1 MIQACFPTSDS
12 RFVFYSTAGDAPDS
26 AERLEIMVDGSGDGH
41 SVALFPGDEVFFMY
55 EKGASNNEA
64 EFNAIILALEN
75 LPAGSHARV
84 RTDSQ
89 TVVWHLTSGT
99 RSKPTSFVK
108 KAVQIQELI
117 VNRELTIE
125 IQWIPRKLN
134 TADRLLKQYVA
145 SLCGA
150 GGREPMYQKIRRLEA
165 ENNRLK
171 ARLRNVMRMLKTR
184 PEGCPDPCV
193 AMDVL
198 EM

>member
-1 MIQACFPTSDS
+1 MDCGPKIP
-12 RFVFYSTAGDAPDS
+12 G
-26 AERLEIMVDGSGDGH
+26 RLEIMVDGSGDGH
-41 SVALFPGDEVFFMY
+41 SVALFPGDDVFFMY

-75 LPAGSHARV
+75 LPAGSHARI

-99 RSKPTSFVK
+99 RSKPPAFVK
-108 KAVQIQELI
+108 KAVQVQELI
-117 VNRELTIE
+117 VSRELTIE
-125 IQWIPRKLN
+125 IQWIPRRLN

-171 ARLRNVMRMLKTR
+171 ARLRNVLRLLKAR
-184 PEGCPDPCV
+184 PDASPDPCI